1 MSRRPCLLRASA
13 LALMLTTV
21 PAAAD
26 QGPAAPMQ
34 PVDDRV
40 CLQHIRVEE
49 RQHRIPSGLLAAIGL
64 TESGRSMGRG
74 HRTVWPWT
82 VNAAGEGHYFESK
95 AEAIAFVEGKLADG
109 IESIDVGCM
118 QINLKHHPDAF
129 ASLEDAFEPA
139 VNVGYG
145 AEFLTALHDAF
156 GGWIT
161 AARRYHSA
169 TPEKGE
175 AYGARVLANWT
186 GPAKDREIAAFE
198 AAPDRPASDAVQT
211 ATAEGFLRAL
221 PVRRNTG
228 NTLSLFAQFYSPA
241 TLTQVQP
248 VRTLAATQL
257 ATAPSQDSAQAQ
269 TDGVEAR
276 VVSTQKIFR
285 RKVVPGQTGLTL
297 QDYRGD

>member
-1 MSRRPCLLRASA
+1 MSRRPRLLRASA
-13 LALMLTTV
+13 LALMLTTA
-21 PAAAD
+21 PATAD
-26 QGPAAPMQ
+26 QVAPMQ
-34 PVDDRV
+34 PADDKV

-49 RQHRIPSGLLAAIGL
+49 RQHRIPNGLLAAIGL

-95 AEAIAFVEGKLADG
+95 ADAIAFVEGKLADG

-129 ASLEDAFEPA
+129 ASLEDAFDPA

-145 AEFLTALHDAF
+145 AEFLAALHDAF

-175 AYGARVLANWT
+175 AYGTRVLANWT
-186 GPAKDREIAAFE
+186 GPAKEREIAALKT
-198 AAPDRPASDAVQT
+198 APDAAQT

-221 PVRRNTG
+221 PVRRSTG
-228 NTLSLFAQFYSPA
+228 NALSLFAQFYSPA
-241 TLTQVQP
+241 ALTQVQP
-248 VRTLAATQL
+248 ARTAAATQL
-257 ATAPSQDSAQAQ
+257 ATAQAQ
-269 TDGVEAR
+269 EPGQAAADGVRAR

-285 RKVVPGQTGLTL
+285 RRVVPGQTGLTL
-297 QDYRGD
+297 RDYRGD